1 MDDSGT
7 DPKSGGGLKPTLRM
21 ALLMALGAFIGATI
35 TPRIVGS
42 SAEIEWRAQARIVV
56 VIVGALVG
64 LGTECLI
71 RPPTET
77 KASKMKF
84 SIRDLLILITIAS
97 IGCWILIK
105 LW

>member
-1 MDDSGT
+1 MDDQRT
-7 DPKSGGGLKPTLRM
+7 DREGGGGLKPTIRM
-21 ALLMALGAFIGATI
+21 VLLMALGAFIGATI

-42 SAEIEWRAQARIVV
+42 SAEIEWRAQARILA
-56 VIVGALVG
+56 VILGALVG

-77 KASKMKF
+77 KAIKPKF
-84 SIRDLLILITIAS
+84 SIRDLLILITIAA
-97 IGCWILIK
+97 IGCWILTT